1 MSNKILIAVAP
12 AILLASTGLAS
23 AKTQTHWR
31 APYAYDYYAPCA
43 TIDSV
48 TGTCRISNDS
58 YDRPA
63 HEGIRSHISIEPNG
77 AR

>member
-1 MSNKILIAVAP
+1 MSNKILIAVAA

-31 APYAYDYYAPCA
+31 APYAYDYLPCA

-48 TGTCRISNDS
+48 TGTCRISYDS

-63 HEGIRSHISIEPNG
+63 NEGIRSHNSVEHNG

>member
-12 AILLASTGLAS
+12 AILLAATGLAS

-31 APYAYDYYAPCA
+31 APYAYDHVPCA

-48 TGTCRISNDS
+48 TGTCRISYDS

-63 HEGIRSHISIEPNG
+63 NEGIRSRNSVEPNG

>member
-31 APYAYDYYAPCA
+31 APYAYDCA
-43 TIDSV
+43 V
-48 TGTCRISNDS
+48 RH
-58 YDRPA
+58 DRF
-63 HEGIRSHISIEPNG
+63 RDRNLQNLL
-77 AR
+77 

>member
-23 AKTQTHWR
+23 AKTRTHWQ
-31 APYAYDYYAPCA
+31 APYAYGYNVPCA
-43 TIDSV
+43 TIDPV
-48 TGTCRISNDS
+48 TETCRIADDS

-63 HEGIRSHISIEPNG
+63 DEEIRSHSVGPNG

>member
-31 APYAYDYYAPCA
+31 APYAYDYYVPCA
-43 TIDSV
+43 TIDPV
-48 TGTCRISNDS
+48 TGTCRISYDS
-58 YDRPA
+58 YDRPDN
-63 HEGIRSHISIEPNG
+63 EGIRSHNSVGPNG